1 MNDNLS
7 LVTVRDETS
16 TFLTESKQL
25 YSFSLPN
32 PYFPCGGGPL
42 TPLTRRL
49 LFTTAT
55 TTTRADKLAI
65 TELHSNCFARLGDD
79 DDDDDD
85 GSDVVMD
92 VTRSVWSTETERHTE
107 SRHLLTDRFELRRV
121 IPIATTVEEK
131 LNERNG
137 ARAFLRTAW

>member
-16 TFLTESKQL
+16 TFLTESKHL

-55 TTTRADKLAI
+55 TTTTTPTTRADKLAI

-85 GSDVVMD
+85 DGSDVVMD
-92 VTRSVWSTETERHTE
+92 VTRSVWSTETETHRIAP
-107 SRHLLTDRFELRRV
+107 LTDRPL
-121 IPIATTVEEK
+121 
-131 LNERNG
+131 
-137 ARAFLRTAW
+137 